1 MSLLCCLVFFPV
13 NIHPQLKLTAGSR
26 SAHTHTQAPG
36 LGSTSQENNQY
47 KSKTHL
53 LNYVMLSF
61 DYNNIYIINI
71 E

>member
-1 MSLLCCLVFFPV
+1 MGDDDEEG
-13 NIHPQLKLTAGSR
+13 HDQ
-26 SAHTHTQAPG
+26 HTHTQAPG

-53 LNYVMLSF
+53 LNYAMLSF
-61 DYNNIYIINI
+61 DYNIIYIINI